1 MADTAL
7 AGKVAL
13 VTGATSGIGEAIA
26 SHFAAAGAKVAICGR
41 RTTEGAAVAER
52 IAAGGGEAFFMPCDV
67 SDSAALEAFVAR
79 TVKTYGR
86 IDAAVNCAG
95 IGCPDTK
102 LADITEAD
110 FDMMIR
116 INLRGVWLA
125 MKHEIRQML
134 AQGGGGSIINMS
146 SLAGLKGAAGLTA
159 YCATKGGVRLF
170 TKAVAMECAAAH
182 DNVRVNSVHPGIIE
196 TPIWGGIATGLAG
209 DSPLIASG
217 SGGANMPDLDAMST
231 VIVPVGKKGLPEDIA
246 QGVLFLASDDS
257 RYMTGTELVIDGGM
271 STR

>member
-7 AGKVAL
+7 TGKVAL

-26 SHFAAAGAKVAICGR
+26 AHFAAAGAKVAICGR

-134 AQGGGGSIINMS
+134 AQGGGGSIINMGSVLGHAVFGHASQYS
-146 SLAGLKGAAGLTA
+146 SGHYVAAKHGVEGLT
-159 YCATKGGVRLF
+159 K
-170 TKAVAMECAAAH
+170 AAAM
-182 DNVRVNSVHPGIIE
+182 DYGRKGIRVNSIAPGIVA
-196 TPIWGGIATGLAG
+196 TPMAEEVITG
-209 DSPLIASG
+209 D
-217 SGGANMPDLDAMST
+217 
-231 VIVPVGKKGLPEDIA
+231 VPVVGHYIA
-246 QGVLFLASDDS
+246 QTALGRLATADDVANAAIYLASDAA
-257 RYMTGTELVIDGGM
+257 RYISGTALVVDGGYLAQ
-271 STR
+271 